1 MCDES
6 RNEAPFT
13 EEQNQQLIDTGII
26 AGECSPQYTLPVDNW
41 SDRGALYPAAH
52 EQDHEV

>member
-26 AGECSPQYTLPVDNW
+26 A
-41 SDRGALYPAAH
+41 AH